1 MAKMNSFIIENIE
14 TISEKEILIT
24 IKLGQSA
31 ESFTVTMLKN
41 SSVSIPE
48 NLELIFL
55 DKDFNYHREFFK
67 IITDYRAGIS
77 IEFPITLFDRSK
89 LRKDELQAA

>member
-1 MAKMNSFIIENIE
+1 MNSFIIENIE

-24 IKLGQSA
+24 IRLGKSV
-31 ESFTVTMLKN
+31 EYFTIILPNHN
-41 SSVSIPE
+41 SVAIPE
-48 NLELIFL
+48 NLELILL